1 MKKNTFLVST
11 LILLIG
17 SFLTKIIGLFIKIIY
32 TRILKEDG
40 VALYSLVMP
49 TYSLLITLA
58 NFNIQLAIS
67 KRISSKKNSKK
78 VIINAMYIMFILDCL
93 LIFITMLSA
102 KFISNNL
109 LHNKSTYYPLLA
121 CSLTL
126 PFISIGYIIKGYF
139 YGKQNMTPHM
149 VSNVLEQLFRLV
161 IITYLLPKLIPYGTV
176 ILVTVLILFNIL
188 SETISI
194 LIFFFFLPTK
204 FHLKKEDFIYNKEET
219 KDILSITIP
228 SISGRLIG
236 NIGYFFE
243 PIILIS
249 LLSFKG
255 LSSAY
260 ITREY
265 GIYNAYSIATLLFPS
280 FFITAISNSL
290 LPEISKIHEEKNYQL
305 LRKRIIESILI
316 SLTVGIICTGAIYI
330 FKEPLL
336 KILYDTKEGINYI
349 KILTP
354 FFILFYLES
363 PLSSILIGFNK
374 VKTCSFI
381 SISGIIIKLIIMSIL
396 ALTMSSMLA
405 LVYAE
410 IINIIYVTL
419 LDIYF
424 VKKHLKNLNK
434 S

>member
-1 MKKNTFLVST
+1 MKKNTFLTST
-11 LILLIG
+11 IILLVG
-17 SFLTKIIGLFIKIIY
+17 GLLTKVIGLVIKVIY
-32 TRILKEDG
+32 TRILQSDG
-40 VALYSLVMP
+40 IALYSLVMP

-67 KRISSKKNSKK
+67 KRISSKNNSKK

-93 LIFITMLSA
+93 LILITFLGA
-102 KFISNNL
+102 KFISINL

-139 YGKQNMTPHM
+139 YGKQNMSPHM
-149 VSNVLEQLFRLV
+149 ISNVLEQLFRLV

-176 ILVTVLILFNIL
+176 ILVTTLILFNIL
-188 SETISI
+188 SETFSI

-204 FHLKKEDFIYNKEET
+204 FNLKKEDFIYNKEET
-219 KDILSITIP
+219 KDILSISIP
-228 SISGRLIG
+228 SITGRLIG

-243 PIILIS
+243 PIILTSI
-249 LLSFKG
+249 LLYKG
-255 LSSAY
+255 LSSTY

-265 GIYNAYSIATLLFPS
+265 GAYNAYAISTLLFPS

-290 LPEISKIHEEKNYQL
+290 LPEISKINEERNHHL
-305 LRKRIIESILI
+305 LKKRIKEAIFLSV
-316 SLTVGIICTGAIYI
+316 SVGLICTSIIYI

-336 KILYDTKEGINYI
+336 SILYNTKEGIDYI
-349 KILTP
+349 KTLTP

-363 PLSSILIGFNK
+363 PLTSILIGLNK
-374 VKTCSFI
+374 VKECSFI
-381 SISGIIIKLIIMSIL
+381 SVSGIILKLVVMSIL
-396 ALTMSSMLA
+396 ALTIANMNA
-405 LVYAE
+405 LVYSE
-410 IINIIYVTL
+410 IINIIYVTT

-424 VKKHLKNLNK
+424 IKKYFKHI
-434 S
+434 